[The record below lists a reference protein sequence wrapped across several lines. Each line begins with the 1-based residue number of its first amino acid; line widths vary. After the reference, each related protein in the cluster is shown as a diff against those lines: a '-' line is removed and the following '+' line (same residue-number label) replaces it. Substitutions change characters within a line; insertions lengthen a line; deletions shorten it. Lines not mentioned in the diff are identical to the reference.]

1 MLAPITS
8 PASARSCTGLC
19 ALRPLRFRQGE
30 LNGSQHHSSPHDRR
44 AAAGRARLTP
54 VFETELS
61 AQLRDRLIAEAHELS
76 SSDAAAGWAHK
87 SLADKNKPTEGDA
100 QAVEQAFRA
109 RLEALGIGNKDPS
122 VAAAPNPAA
131 SAAHEP
137 NVRRSKPKRRR
148 RFHPI
153 DESVLAMLEPRRLGD
168 RDHARSVAQH
178 LGRRPADAHHL
189 RFAPKQGPRPQGQ

>member
-1 MLAPITS
+1 
-8 PASARSCTGLC
+8 
-19 ALRPLRFRQGE
+19 
-30 LNGSQHHSSPHDRR
+30 
-44 AAAGRARLTP
+44 
-54 VFETELS
+54 LS
-61 AQLRDRLIAEAHELS
+61 AQHRDRLIAEAHELS

-148 RFHPI
+148 RSHPI
-153 DESVLAMLEPRRLGD
+153 DESVLAMLEPRRLRD
-168 RDHARSVAQH
+168 RDHVRSVAQH
-178 LGRRPADAHHL
+178 LGRRPGMRTISGSPQSKVLGREVSEEFTVPIRRIIVARSIA
-189 RFAPKQGPRPQGQ
+189 AAMKQHGGKY